1 MSAIFS
7 TSESEYVYIGIGVEA
22 GLEKFET
29 FAQNF
34 VLQYNTGHVNTL
46 IWVPGGSGG

>member
-29 FAQNF
+29 FSQTPHSGHIRT
-34 VLQYNTGHVNTL
+34 LQHKD
-46 IWVPGGSGG
+46 SGLPISG